1 MKSELQAYKRRME
14 HFNHWEDGKRRA
26 KSNTVLLEEFLILYS
41 LIEEIPEAVVIKN
54 REAHL
59 DHLITV
65 QRRLARREMIDE

>member
-59 DHLITV
+59 DQLITV